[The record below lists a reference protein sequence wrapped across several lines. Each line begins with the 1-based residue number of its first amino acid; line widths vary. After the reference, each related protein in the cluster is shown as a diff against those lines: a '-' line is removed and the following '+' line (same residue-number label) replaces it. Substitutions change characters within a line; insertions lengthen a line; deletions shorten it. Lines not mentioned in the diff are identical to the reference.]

1 MQQFNDIKAMIATLQ
16 SEFTASVKLKQDFET
31 QLSILKSSS
40 DNQQQS
46 TNQFD
51 EIVHEVM
58 ERQKRKKNLIIFG
71 IPEQQ
76 DTQNTTQKSEHD
88 KLAVDGILKTIR
100 PDFSLADIKIYRL
113 SRLVPTNSKSRP
125 IRIDLNDEADV
136 SKFIH
141 NAKALRRSQDYKKIS
156 IAYDRT
162 LKQVESYKLVK
173 QQLKCSNR

>member
-1 MQQFNDIKAMIATLQ
+1 M
-16 SEFTASVKLKQDFET
+16 
-31 QLSILKSSS
+31 
-40 DNQQQS
+40 
-46 TNQFD
+46 
-51 EIVHEVM
+51 
-58 ERQKRKKNLIIFG
+58 
-71 IPEQQ
+71 
-76 DTQNTTQKSEHD
+76 
-88 KLAVDGILKTIR
+88 
-100 PDFSLADIKIYRL
+100 ADIKIYRL

>member
-113 SRLVPTNSKSRP
+113 GRLVPTNSKSRP
-125 IRIDLNDEADV
+125 IKVDLKDETDV

-141 NAKALRRSQDYKKIS
+141 NAKALRRSQDYKNIS
-156 IAYDRT
+156 IA
-162 LKQVESYKLVK
+162 
-173 QQLKCSNR
+173 